1 MERQV
6 NGMTWLI
13 LLPVVVVLSLFLGYF
28 AQKVSTTRKLGDAES
43 RAQRILD
50 DANRLVDQATREADS
65 KVRAAEASAR
75 DAEAKVRAGELEAK
89 ELVLK
94 VRAELDQESRARQKE
109 FQEVERRI
117 LQQEEQLARR
127 LEQVDRRET
136 DSQGRERLL
145 AERERAVVAS
155 EGRLA
160 TALEEQRRKLEGI
173 AGLTAEEAKRQ
184 LLAQMEADARREAQL
199 IGMRLEEEARET
211 AQLKAREVLATTIQR
226 LAPDYTVE
234 TAVSIVDL
242 PSDDMKGRIIGRE
255 GRNIRALEQH
265 TGVDLIVDDTPEAVL
280 ISAYDPYR
288 REIARLALGRLIAD
302 GRIHPARIEEVVTK
316 VKQEMEQHI
325 REEGEKAAFEVGV
338 HGLHPELLKLVG
350 RMKYRTSYGQ
360 NCLQHSK
367 EVAWLAGMMAAEIR
381 ADVKLAKRMGLLHD
395 IGKALTHEQEGS
407 HPELSLQVLTKYG
420 ESPQV
425 INAALCG
432 HENVEP
438 ETIEALLTE
447 AADGISAARPG
458 ARRDVLESY
467 IKRLAK
473 LEEIAMSYKGVEM
486 CYAIQAGRE
495 LRIMTK
501 ADQISDL
508 DAHQLAKDITKRI
521 EAEMQYP
528 GHIKVIVI
536 RETRAV
542 EVAR

>member
-1 MERQV
+1 MDV
-6 NGMTWLI
+6 KLVLV
-13 LLPVVVVLSLFLGYF
+13 LLPLVAVLAVFVGYMSH
-28 AQKVSTTRKLGDAES
+28 KLSVTRSLGDAETRAKRIVGDAQRVVEQARVDAESKLREAES
-43 RAQRILD
+43 RAR
-50 DANRLVDQATREADS
+50 TAD
-65 KVRAAEASAR
+65 
-75 DAEAKVRAGELEAK
+75 LEAK
-89 ELVLK
+89 EMALK
-94 VRAELDQESRARQKE
+94 MRGELEQETRTRQKE
-109 FQEVERRI
+109 IQDVERRV

-127 LEQVDRRET
+127 LDQLDRRESELQT
-136 DSQGRERLL
+136 RDRGLTERDK
-145 AERERAVVAS
+145 VVSAS
-155 EGRLA
+155 ESRLSS
-160 TALEEQRRKLEGI
+160 ALEEQRRKLEGI
-173 AGLTAEEAKRQ
+173 AGLTAEEARRQ
-184 LLAQMEADARREAQL
+184 LMAQVEVESRREAQL
-199 IGMRLEEEARET
+199 LGMKLEEEAKET
-211 AQLKAREVLATTIQR
+211 AQAKAKEVLATTIQR

-242 PSDDMKGRIIGRE
+242 
-255 GRNIRALEQH
+255 L
-265 TGVDLIVDDTPEAVL
+265 LDDTPEAVL

-288 REIARLALGRLIAD
+288 REIARLALQKLIAD
-302 GRIHPARIEEVVTK
+302 GRIHPARIEEVVEK
-316 VKQEMEQHI
+316 VKKDMDDHLK
-325 REEGEKAAFEVGV
+325 EEGEKACFEVGV
-338 HGLHPELLKLVG
+338 HGLHPELVKLVG

-367 EVAWLAGMMAAEIR
+367 EVAWLAGMMAAEIK

-438 ETIEALLTE
+438 ETIEAVLTE

-501 ADQISDL
+501 SEQISDL
-508 DAHQLAKDITKRI
+508 DAHQLAKDISKRI

-542 EVAR
+542 EVAK

>member
-1 MERQV
+1 MP
-6 NGMTWLI
+6 MDLKLLLI
-13 LLPVVVVLSLFLGYF
+13 PIAAVVAFLIGYLLHK
-28 AQKVSTTRKLGDAES
+28 ASTARTIGEAEGQ
-43 RAQRILD
+43 AKRIVD
-50 DANRLVDQATREADS
+50 DAKRLVDQAAREAEG
-65 KVRAAEASAR
+65 KRLE
-75 DAEAKVRAGELEAK
+75 AEAKIRGAELEAK
-89 ELVLK
+89 ELSLR
-94 VRAELDQESRARQKE
+94 VRAELDQEIRSRQR
-109 FQEVERRI
+109 EVQDIERRTA
-117 LQQEEQLARR
+117 QKDEQLTRR
-127 LEQVDRRET
+127 LDQLDRRES
-136 DSQGRERLL
+136 DLQVRDRGLL
-145 AERERAVVAS
+145 ERERAIS
-155 EGRLA
+155 ETESLLA
-160 TALEEQRRKLEGI
+160 NAMGEHRRKLEAI
-173 AGLTAEEAKRQ
+173 AGLTAEEARRQ
-184 LLAQMEADARREAQL
+184 LLTQMELEARREAQL
-199 IGMRLEEEARET
+199 IAMRLEEEARET
-211 AQLKAREVLATTIQR
+211 AQVKAREVLATTIQR

-255 GRNIRALEQH
+255 GRNIRALEQM

-288 REIARLALGRLIAD
+288 REVARLALQKLIAD
-302 GRIHPARIEEVVTK
+302 GRIHPARIEEVVEK
-316 VKQEMEQHI
+316 VKKDMEQHI
-325 REEGEKAAFEVGV
+325 KEEGDKACFEVGV
-338 HGLHPELLKLVG
+338 HGLHPELVKLVG
-350 RMKYRTSYGQ
+350 RLKYRTSYGQ

-367 EVAWLAGMMAAEIR
+367 EVAWLTGMMAAEIR

-438 ETIEALLTE
+438 ETIEAVLTE

-473 LEEIAMSYKGVEM
+473 LEEIALSYKAVEM

-495 LRIMTK
+495 LRVMTK
-501 ADQISDL
+501 AEQISDL

-528 GHIKVIVI
+528 GHIKVVVI

>member
-1 MERQV
+1 
-6 NGMTWLI
+6 MTRSVW
-13 LLPVVVVLSLFLGYF
+13 
-28 AQKVSTTRKLGDAES
+28 STRPA
-43 RAQRILD
+43 
-50 DANRLVDQATREADS
+50 REAEG
-65 KVRAAEASAR
+65 KRLEAEGKIRGA
-75 DAEAKVRAGELEAK
+75 ELEAK
-89 ELVLK
+89 ELSLR
-94 VRAELDQESRARQKE
+94 VRAELDQEIRSRQKE
-109 FQEVERRI
+109 LQDVER
-117 LQQEEQLARR
+117 QAAQKDEQLTRR
-127 LEQVDRRET
+127 LDQLERRES
-136 DSQGRERLL
+136 DFQARDRGLL
-145 AERERAVVAS
+145 ERERTIADTES
-155 EGRLA
+155 RLA
-160 TALEEQRRKLEGI
+160 NALGEHRRKLEAI
-173 AGLTAEEAKRQ
+173 AGLTAEEARRQ
-184 LLAQMEADARREAQL
+184 LLAQMELEARREAQL
-199 IGMRLEEEARET
+199 VAMRLEEEARET
-211 AQLKAREVLATTIQR
+211 AQVKAREVLATTIQR

-255 GRNIRALEQH
+255 GRNIRALEQM

-288 REIARLALGRLIAD
+288 REIARLALQKLIAD
-302 GRIHPARIEEVVTK
+302 GRIHPARIEEVVDK
-316 VKQEMEQHI
+316 VKKDMEQHI
-325 REEGEKAAFEVGV
+325 KEEGDKACFEVGV
-338 HGLHPELLKLVG
+338 HGLHPELVKLVG
-350 RMKYRTSYGQ
+350 RLKYRTSYGQ

-367 EVAWLAGMMAAEIR
+367 EVAWLTGMMAAEIR

-395 IGKALTHEQEGS
+395 IGKALTHEQDGS

-438 ETIEALLTE
+438 ETIEAVLTE

-473 LEEIAMSYKGVEM
+473 LEEIALSYKAVEM

-495 LRIMTK
+495 LRVMTK
-501 ADQISDL
+501 AEQISDL
-508 DAHQLAKDITKRI
+508 DAHQLAKDISKRI

-528 GHIKVIVI
+528 GHIKVVVI

>member
-1 MERQV
+1 MNATV
-6 NGMTWLI
+6 W
-13 LLPVVVVLSLFLGYF
+13 LLPLAALLGLFVGYF
-28 AQKVSTTRKLGDAES
+28 AQKLTTARTLGDAEA
-43 RAQRILD
+43 RAQRILE
-50 DANRLVDQATREADS
+50 DAKRLVDQAARDSEAKIREGDAKVREA
-65 KVRAAEASAR
+65 EAR
-75 DAEAKVRAGELEAK
+75 IRAGELEAK
-89 ELVLK
+89 EHALRI
-94 VRAELDQESRARQKE
+94 RAELDQEGRARQKE
-109 FQEVERRI
+109 IQGIERRI

-127 LEQVDRRET
+127 LDQLDRRET
-136 DSQGRERLL
+136 DAQNRER
-145 AERERAVVAS
+145 AMTERERVMTEK

-184 LLAQMEADARREAQL
+184 LMAQVEIESRREAQL
-199 IGMRLEEEARET
+199 MGMRLEEEARET
-211 AQLKAREVLATTIQR
+211 AHAKAKEVLATTIQR

-255 GRNIRALEQH
+255 GRNIRALELH

-288 REIARLALGRLIAD
+288 REIARLALQRLIAD
-302 GRIHPARIEEVVTK
+302 GRIHPARIEEVVIK

-325 REEGEKAAFEVGV
+325 KEEGDKACFELGV
-338 HGLHPELLKLVG
+338 HSLHPELVKLVG

-367 EVAWLAGMMAAEIR
+367 EVAWLAGMMASEIG
-381 ADVKLAKRMGLLHD
+381 ADNKLAKRMGLLHD

-420 ESPQV
+420 ESPQI

-438 ETIEALLTE
+438 ETIEAVLTE

-508 DAHQLAKDITKRI
+508 DAHQLAKDISKRI

-542 EVAR
+542 EVAK